1 MPFLSLLRLSDT
13 VEPKRQAIDNLLEN
27 SSHTKDYYV
36 LLVGAVLLAIGGIIA
51 DSIPTLIASMIVAP
65 LAYPILTM
73 GLAITVGDLRLLRR
87 TAGLLVVSCAVAL
100 GIAILVTL
108 LFNEEDV
115 KDVYVTFTE
124 NRILA
129 TAVAVVA
136 GAIAAYGLIRPKVAT
151 AITGVAIAVSLMPPL
166 VATGIGLAG
175 NNRELIQD
183 AGSLFLLNFIGILL
197 ASIIMFV
204 AFSMGRE
211 YKKTTASVIVLA

>member
-1 MPFLSLLRLSDT
+1 MPFLSLLRPSDI
-13 VEPKRQAIDNLLEN
+13 VEPKQQAIGSLIEN

-73 GLAITVGDLRLLRR
+73 GLALTVGDLRLFGR
-87 TAGLLVVSCAVAL
+87 TAGLLVISCVVAL

-108 LFNEEDV
+108 IFNEEDV

-124 NRILA
+124 NRVLA
-129 TAVAVVA
+129 TAIAIIA
-136 GAIAAYGLIRPKVAT
+136 GAIAAYGLVRPKVAT

-166 VATGIGLAG
+166 VATGIGIAG

-197 ASIIMFV
+197 ASVIVFII
-204 AFSMGRE
+204 FSMRRE
-211 YKKTTASVIVLA
+211 YKKTTT